1 MQNETFAKGEKKE
14 CPKIN
19 LAGSFLQPNIAAKI
33 HKQTP
38 IKKNTLN

>member
-1 MQNETFAKGEKKE
+1 MQKETFARGENKT

-19 LAGSFLQPNIAAKI
+19 LAGSFLQPNIAAKMHI
-33 HKQTP
+33 YMP